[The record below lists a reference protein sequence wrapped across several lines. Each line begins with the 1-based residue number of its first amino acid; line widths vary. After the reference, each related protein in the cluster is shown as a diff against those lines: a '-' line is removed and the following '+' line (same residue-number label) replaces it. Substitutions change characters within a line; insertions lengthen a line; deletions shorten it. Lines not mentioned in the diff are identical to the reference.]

1 MLGLNILI
9 VVIYD
14 DVGSSRPIC
23 ARKSAKITLELRQI
37 MNPLKI
43 DWNF

>member
-9 VVIYD
+9 VVIYG

-23 ARKSAKITLELRQI
+23 ARASAKVILELRQI

-43 DWNF
+43 NLEL